1 MKIRKAVIAAL
12 CVGLVCGIAVT
23 QGFAQG
29 GKVTVYNPMGT
40 PPPIQLKSMAPRLDT
55 LDGKT
60 IFLISTGFPNSPE
73 FMDVMVEWFKDNYP
87 KTTTVRVTTGMS
99 YPLAA
104 NIKTRIK
111 EEGGDAVFFG
121 LGH

>member
-1 MKIRKAVIAAL
+1 MKLRMAVIAAL
-12 CVGLVCGIAVT
+12 CISLVCGVT
-23 QGFAQG
+23 VAQG
-29 GKVTVYNPMGT
+29 YAQAAKITVLNPMGT

-60 IFLISTGFPNSPE
+60 VFLISTGFPNSPE
-73 FMDVMVEWFKDNYP
+73 FMDVMQEWFKDNYP
-87 KTTTVRVTTGMS
+87 KTNTVRVNTGMS

-104 NIKTRIK
+104 NIKERIK
-111 EEGGDAVFFG
+111 GEADFVFLG

>member
-73 FMDVMVEWFKDNYP
+73 FMDVMVEWFKDNHP
-87 KTTTVRVTTGMS
+87 KTNTVRVTTGMS

-104 NIKTRIK
+104 NIKERIR